1 MRNDDLIDEVLADS
15 DAYLIRANDLRRRE
29 AREFVQERMEQ
40 AAEKIRERSFGQK
53 ALRILRGM
61 KPSA

>member
-15 DAYLIRANDLRRRE
+15 DAFLTRANDLRRRE
-29 AREFVQERMEQ
+29 ASQFVQERMEQ

-53 ALRILRGM
+53 ALRVLRGL
-61 KPSA
+61 KPST